1 MAEKIT
7 QALKK
12 NTWIW
17 LVAGFAILI
26 AVGIATS

>member
-1 MAEKIT
+1 MAERIT

-17 LVAGFAILI
+17 LVAAFSILVAI
-26 AVGIATS
+26 GIATS